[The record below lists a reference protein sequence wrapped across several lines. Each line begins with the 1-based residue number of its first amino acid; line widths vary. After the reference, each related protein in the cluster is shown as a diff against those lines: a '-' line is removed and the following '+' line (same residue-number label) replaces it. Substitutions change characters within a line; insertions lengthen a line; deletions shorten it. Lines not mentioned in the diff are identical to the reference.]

1 MHLRDAIAAT
11 GVNERTLQRWANDGK
26 VYREDRGYGKVFYR
40 IPEELRKDRRDESKI
55 VALLREEKEE
65 SLKKVGA
72 IAAILEKTS
81 QSLGAR
87 LDALEEDLETAN
99 RRADRRG
106 WMGGFLLATAVA
118 LAVGLVAVVST
129 LESERATSR
138 QIADSLEDA
147 KKALQASREDSIQW
161 RGKAER
167 ATRATTATAFF
178 NRLAVS
184 MGIADQGESDKS
196 ATRSG
201 VH

>member
-1 MHLRDAIAAT
+1 LSGARP
-11 GVNERTLQRWANDGK
+11 RRWK
-26 VYREDRGYGKVFYR
+26 SEF
-40 IPEELRKDRRDESKI
+40 LST
-55 VALLREEKEE
+55 REEKEE
-65 SLKKVGA
+65 SLKRVGA
-72 IAAILEKTS
+72 ITAILEKTS

-106 WMGGFLLATAVA
+106 WMGGFLLATSVA

-138 QIADSLEDA
+138 QIADSLADA
-147 KKALQASREDSIQW
+147 KKALQASREDSLQW

-178 NRLAVS
+178 DRLAVS
-184 MGIADQGESDKS
+184 MGYPEQGESDKS
-196 ATRSG
+196 PTRGG